1 MTLTA
6 RVCWVCGKPDGTQ
19 RAGVRQR
26 DARARGLRGESP
38 PWRSRPALS
47 VCACGGWGWLDEE
60 RRFFFCAFVFSF
72 LCFYSPPPLFSSSSH
87 AATFRPPPFPSLVSY
102 EYANNPVSAPQAA
115 RVSSFKT
122 CSSLSR
128 FQDALSLMTRVDYMS
143 FENTTETFC
152 NTTIVRF
159 LRSTHRHTRSLAPGM
174 RARSPGPPRDGNPDG
189 APATATAQPPSRLAA
204 ACRCEPAR
212 CYMDMESDQEG
223 PQRMGLRPR
232 LRTRRQ
238 RP

>member
-72 LCFYSPPPLFSSSSH
+72 LCFYLPPPLFSSSSH

-102 EYANNPVSAPQAA
+102 EYANNPVSAPDKIREIQAA

-152 NTTIVRF
+152 HNCSFPSFHTQ
-159 LRSTHRHTRSLAPGM
+159 THSVT
-174 RARSPGPPRDGNPDG
+174 
-189 APATATAQPPSRLAA
+189 
-204 ACRCEPAR
+204 
-212 CYMDMESDQEG
+212 
-223 PQRMGLRPR
+223 RPR
-232 LRTRRQ
+232 HESQEPRTAKGWQ
-238 RP
+238 P

>member
-47 VCACGGWGWLDEE
+47 VCACGRWGWLDEE
-60 RRFFFCAFVFSF
+60 RSFFFCAFVFSF
-72 LCFYSPPPLFSSSSH
+72 LCFYFPPPLFSSSSH
-87 AATFRPPPFPSLVSY
+87 AATFRFGHLLFPCLVSY
-102 EYANNPVSAPQAA
+102 EYANPVSAPQAA
-115 RVSSFKT
+115 RGSSFKT

-143 FENTTETFC
+143 FENTTV
-152 NTTIVRF
+152 TIVRF
-159 LRSTHRHTRSLAPGM
+159 LRSTHSVT
-174 RARSPGPPRDGNPDG
+174 
-189 APATATAQPPSRLAA
+189 
-204 ACRCEPAR
+204 
-212 CYMDMESDQEG
+212 
-223 PQRMGLRPR
+223 RPR
-232 LRTRRQ
+232 HESQEPRTAKGWQ
-238 RP
+238 P